1 MKHYL
6 CKYIPPR
13 PDFLATLSAD
23 EKTWMGQHGAFLN
36 DLLDKGVVVAHG
48 PVIDPAGS
56 YGVSLF
62 QIDDEQ
68 DIAAI
73 TSQDPIVQNGVGHY
87 EHFKMAQLKARG

>member
-13 PDFLATLSAD
+13 ADFLSTLSAQ

-68 DIAAI
+68 DIGAI
-73 TSQDPIVQNGVGHY
+73 TSQDPIVQNGAGHY
-87 EHFKMAQLKARG
+87 EHFKMVHLKARG